1 MSFFDELKLS
11 ILLMVREK
19 KKIFYVLLIFLI
31 SILSLLILNF
41 NDNVGELMLKYLNNN
56 IGFRTVNVMQRSNYV
71 ENSGEESLLK
81 DVNEIANMEHV
92 IDVYQSDYREVVI
105 RKSDFESDKLDGTI
119 TLKLANKNQ

>member
-41 NDNVGELMLKYLNNN
+41 NDNVGEFML
-56 IGFRTVNVMQRSNYV
+56 RNVQIM
-71 ENSGEESLLK
+71 
-81 DVNEIANMEHV
+81 
-92 IDVYQSDYREVVI
+92 
-105 RKSDFESDKLDGTI
+105 
-119 TLKLANKNQ
+119 

>member
-71 ENSGEESLLK
+71 ENSGEESLIK

-92 IDVYQSDYREVVI
+92 IDVYQSDYR
-105 RKSDFESDKLDGTI
+105 
-119 TLKLANKNQ
+119 

>member
-56 IGFRTVNVMQRSNYV
+56 IGFRTVNVMQR
-71 ENSGEESLLK
+71 
-81 DVNEIANMEHV
+81 
-92 IDVYQSDYREVVI
+92 
-105 RKSDFESDKLDGTI
+105 
-119 TLKLANKNQ
+119 

>member
-41 NDNVGELMLKYLNNN
+41 NDNVGDLMLKYLNNN

-71 ENSGEESLLK
+71 ENSGEESLIK

-105 RKSDFESDKLDGTI
+105 RQSDFENDKLDGTI
-119 TLKLANKNQ
+119 TLKRAV

>member
-41 NDNVGELMLKYLNNN
+41 NDNVGDLMLKYLNNN

-92 IDVYQSDYREVVI
+92 IVC
-105 RKSDFESDKLDGTI
+105 TI
-119 TLKLANKNQ
+119 HL